1 MEGKT
6 NVAKPLAKAAVP
18 IGAATVFPIL
28 FAISIV
34 HLLNDT
40 MQSTVSALFP
50 ILRDSM
56 QLSYSQIGF
65 IAFAMNITAAVIQ
78 PLVGLVS
85 DRRPRPYILPVG
97 VAFTLVGVIGLALA
111 PQYVYLVI
119 AVMLMGIGS
128 AIFHPESSRVAYMA
142 AGGKRGLAQ
151 SIFQVGGNI
160 GGALGPIMSAA
171 IFVPLGQISVLWF
184 TIAAIAAMIIQSYV
198 ARWYSQNTLMP
209 RPAKAKAAA
218 AGAAKRASLLTRNQV
233 IGAISVLVFL
243 VFTKHIYM
251 SSISSYYSFYLI
263 DHFGVSVQHSQL
275 FLFAF
280 LAASAAGTFFG
291 GPLAD
296 RYGRRN
302 IIWFSILGTAPF
314 SILLPYSS
322 LAWSAVMCICA
333 GFVLSS
339 AFSIIVVFA
348 QELLP
353 GKVGLVSGLFF
364 GLAFGIG
371 GLGSAVLGWIADSTS
386 IEHMMK
392 LTAYLPLLGIL
403 AVLLPKDER
412 VRGAA

>member
-1 MEGKT
+1 
-6 NVAKPLAKAAVP
+6 
-18 IGAATVFPIL
+18 
-28 FAISIV
+28 
-34 HLLNDT
+34 
-40 MQSTVSALFP
+40 MQSTVTALFP

-56 QLSYSQIGF
+56 DLSYKQIGF
-65 IAFAMNITAAVIQ
+65 IAFAMNMTAALIQ
-78 PLVGLVS
+78 PMVGTMA

-97 VAFTLVGVIGLALA
+97 VCFTLVGVVALAVA
-111 PQYVYLVI
+111 PQYAYLVI
-119 AVMLMGIGS
+119 AVMMIGIGS

-142 AGGKRGLAQ
+142 AGARRGLAQ

-184 TIAAIAAMIIQSYV
+184 SIAAIAAIVIQSFV
-198 ARWYSQNTLMP
+198 ARWYSQNILQP
-209 RPAKAKAAA
+209 RPAASKSKAAGGVKKDRA
-218 AGAAKRASLLTRNQV
+218 AGSGLSQRQV
-233 IGAISVLVFL
+233 VWAIIVLVSL
-243 VFTKHIYM
+243 VMTKHVYM

-263 DHFGVSVQHSQL
+263 DNYGVSVSHAQL
-275 FLFAF
+275 ILFAF

-314 SILLPYSS
+314 SILLPYCN
-322 LAWSAVMCICA
+322 LFWTGVMCVCA

-348 QELLP
+348 QELMP

-386 IEHMMK
+386 IEYIMK
-392 LTAYLPLLGIL
+392 LCAYLPLLGIL
-403 AVLLPKDER
+403 AVFLPKDER
-412 VRGAA
+412 LRA

>member
-1 MEGKT
+1 M
-6 NVAKPLAKAAVP
+6 AKVLSKSVP
-18 IGAATVFPIL
+18 VSATVFPIL

-50 ILRDSM
+50 VLRDSM
-56 QLSYSQIGF
+56 HLSYKQIGF
-65 IAFAMNITAAVIQ
+65 IAFAMNVTAAVIQ
-78 PLVGLVS
+78 PLVGMYA
-85 DRRPRPYILPVG
+85 DRRARPYILPVG
-97 VAFTLVGVIGLALA
+97 VCFTLVGVVALALA
-111 PQYVYLVI
+111 PHYAYVVI

-184 TIAAIAAMIIQSYV
+184 VIAACAAIVIQSYV
-198 ARWYSQNTLMP
+198 ARWYGQNALQP
-209 RPAKAKAAA
+209 RPAGSKPKAAS
-218 AGAAKRASLLTRNQV
+218 GEKKDRAPGGLSRNQV
-233 IGAISVLVFL
+233 IWAITVLVFL

-251 SSISSYYSFYLI
+251 SSLSSYYSFYLI
-263 DHFGVSVQHSQL
+263 DHYGVSVQHSQL
-275 FLFAF
+275 FLFSF

-314 SILLPYSS
+314 SMLLPYGNLLWTS
-322 LAWSAVMCICA
+322 LMCICA

-348 QELLP
+348 QELMP

-371 GLGSAVLGWIADSTS
+371 GLGSAVLGWIADATS
-386 IEHMMK
+386 IDFMMK
-392 LTAYLPLLGIL
+392 LCAYLPLLGIL
-403 AVLLPKDER
+403 AVALPKDEQ
-412 VRGAA
+412 VRA

>member
-1 MEGKT
+1 M
-6 NVAKPLAKAAVP
+6 AKALTKAVP
-18 IGAATVFPIL
+18 VSATVFPIL

-34 HLLNDT
+34 HLLNDS

-50 ILRDSM
+50 VLRDSM
-56 QLSYSQIGF
+56 HLSYKQIGF

-78 PLVGLVS
+78 PMVGMYA

-97 VAFTLVGVIGLALA
+97 VCFTLVGVAALALA
-111 PQYVYLVI
+111 PEYAYIVI
-119 AVMLMGIGS
+119 AVMMMGIGS

-184 TIAAIAAMIIQSYV
+184 LIAAVAAIIIQSYV
-198 ARWYSQNTLMP
+198 ARWYSQNALQS
-209 RPAKAKAAA
+209 RPAKPKSKTSS
-218 AGAAKRASLLTRNQV
+218 GEKKDRASGFGLTRNQV
-233 IGAISVLVFL
+233 IWAISILVFL
-243 VFTKHIYM
+243 VFTKHVYM
-251 SSISSYYSFYLI
+251 SSLSSYYSFYLI
-263 DHFGVSVQHSQL
+263 DYYGVSVQHAQL
-275 FLFAF
+275 FLFSF

-314 SILLPYSS
+314 SILLPYGNLFWTS
-322 LAWSAVMCICA
+322 VMCICA

-348 QELLP
+348 QELMP

-364 GLAFGIG
+364 GLAFGVG
-371 GLGSAVLGWIADSTS
+371 GLGSAVLGWIADATS
-386 IEHMMK
+386 IEYMMK
-392 LTAYLPLLGIL
+392 LCAYLPLLGIL
-403 AVLLPKDER
+403 AVFLPKDEK
-412 VRGAA
+412 VRA

>member
-1 MEGKT
+1 M
-6 NVAKPLAKAAVP
+6 NVAKALAKAAVP

-34 HLLNDT
+34 HMLNDT

-56 QLSYSQIGF
+56 NLSYSQIGF

-78 PLVGLVS
+78 PLVGLS
-85 DRRPRPYILPVG
+85 ADRRPRPYILPVG
-97 VAFTLVGVIGLALA
+97 VAFTLIGVIALALA
-111 PQYVYLVI
+111 PQYAYLVI
-119 AVMLMGIGS
+119 AVMMIGIGS

-160 GGALGPIMSAA
+160 GSALGPIMSAA

-184 TIAAIAAMIIQSYV
+184 TIAAVAGIMIQTYV
-198 ARWYSQNTLMP
+198 ARWYSHNTLQP
-209 RPAKAKAAA
+209 RPVASKAKAA
-218 AGAAKRASLLTRNQV
+218 AGAAKKKALLSRNQV
-233 IGAISVLVFL
+233 IGAISILVFL

-263 DHFGVSVQHSQL
+263 DHFGVSVQNAQL

-291 GPLAD
+291 GPMAD

-314 SILLPYSS
+314 SILLPYSN
-322 LAWSAVMCICA
+322 LVWSGIMCVCA
-333 GFVLSS
+333 GFILSS

-412 VRGAA
+412 VRGAS